1 MKKRRDIQVQ
11 KQRQLLMILGIG
23 ILIIALVVG
32 IVFWRKSVKEREK
45 IQEGIAYLK
54 SLEDKDAAEI
64 NTEVKKIKKEQNK
77 EYMDKNDEAIWT
89 GFEDAVIMGD
99 SRAVG
104 FSYYDFMSAEQVF
117 AEKGALITSVK
128 EKVEAVKAVNPGQI
142 YICFG
147 LNDLQSGQWPTA
159 SSYSEQCAEIIELLK
174 DALPQCD
181 VYLNSILPVT
191 EATKS
196 ADPIYSSI
204 TEYNDSMKK
213 MCEEKGYNFID
224 NTKMAQEHMDLYE
237 TDGLHLQ
244 SGFYTY
250 WATNMLLEGKEE

>member
-1 MKKRRDIQVQ
+1 MKKRVDIQ
-11 KQRQLLMILGIG
+11 KQRQILMVIG
-23 ILIIALVVG
+23 ITILIVVLVVG

-54 SLEDKDAAEI
+54 TLEDKNAAEI
-64 NTEVKKIKKEQNK
+64 NTKVKKLKKEQNK
-77 EYMDKNDEAIWT
+77 EYMDKNDEAVWT

-104 FSYYDFMSAEQVF
+104 FSYYNFMSEEQVY

-128 EKVEAVKAVNPGQI
+128 DHVEAVKAFNPGQI

-147 LNDLQSGQWPTA
+147 LNDLQSGQWPT
-159 SSYSEQCAEIIELLK
+159 SDSYSEQCAEIIKLLK
-174 DALPQCD
+174 EELPQCD

-191 EATKS
+191 EATEEV
-196 ADPIYSSI
+196 DTIYSSI
-204 TEYNDSMKK
+204 PEYNDSMKQ
-213 MCEEKGYNFID
+213 MCEEKGYNYID
-224 NTKMAQEHMDLYE
+224 NTAMAREHMDLYE

-244 SGFYTY
+244 SAFYTY
-250 WATNMLLEGKEE
+250 WATNMLLEGK

>member
-1 MKKRRDIQVQ
+1 MKKRINIQ
-11 KQRQLLMILGIG
+11 KQRQVLMIFGIG

-54 SLEDKDAAEI
+54 SLEEKDAAEI
-64 NTEVKKIKKEQNK
+64 NAKVKQLKKEQN
-77 EYMDKNDEAIWT
+77 EAYMEKNEDAVWT

-104 FSYYDFMSAEQVF
+104 FSYYEFMAEEQVY

-128 EKVEAVKAVNPGQI
+128 EHIEQVKAFNPGQI

-147 LNDLQSGQWPTA
+147 LNDLQSGQWPT
-159 SSYSEQCAEIIELLK
+159 SDSYSEQCAEIIELLK
-174 DALPQCD
+174 EELPQCD

-191 EATKS
+191 EATEAS
-196 ADPIYSSI
+196 DSIYSSI
-204 TEYNDSMKK
+204 TEYNDSMKQ
-213 MCEEKGYNFID
+213 MCEEKGYNYID
-224 NTKMAQEHMDLYE
+224 NTDMAQEHMDLYE

-244 SGFYTY
+244 SEFYTY
-250 WATNMLLEGKEE
+250 WATNMLLEGK